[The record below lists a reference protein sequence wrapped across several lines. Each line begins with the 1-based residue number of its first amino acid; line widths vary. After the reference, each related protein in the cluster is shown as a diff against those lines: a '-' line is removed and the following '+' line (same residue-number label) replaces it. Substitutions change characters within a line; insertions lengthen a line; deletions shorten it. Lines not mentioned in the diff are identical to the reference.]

1 MLTTTICLKR
11 YMKKDIS
18 STIQDAIKKDW
29 LAKLKEQLG
38 NPNITPRQVMRVYI
52 DKLDIMVAH
61 LNDAM
66 DW

>member
-1 MLTTTICLKR
+1 MLATTICLKC

-18 STIQDAIKKDW
+18 STSRDAIKKDW
-29 LAKLKEQLG
+29 LAKLKERLG
-38 NPNITPRQVMRVYI
+38 NPNITPQQVMHAYI

>member
-29 LAKLKEQLG
+29 LAKLKERLG
-38 NPNITPRQVMRVYI
+38 NPNITP
-52 DKLDIMVAH
+52 
-61 LNDAM
+61 
-66 DW
+66 